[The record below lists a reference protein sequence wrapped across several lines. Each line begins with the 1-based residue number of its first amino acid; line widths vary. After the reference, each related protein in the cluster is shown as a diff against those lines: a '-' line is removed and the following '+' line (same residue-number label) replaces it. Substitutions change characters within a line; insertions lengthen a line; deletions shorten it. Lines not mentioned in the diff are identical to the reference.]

1 MPDDGKVYELHNGV
15 LVEVPGSA
23 RRQTK
28 LATWIVLLIGNF
40 IMQQHLGGEVS
51 GADGTYVLS
60 RYNTRIPDAAYV
72 SAERAKNQREDGF
85 YVGAPDLAVEVVSPS
100 NTPREMQERAGE
112 YLDGDGGLVWIV
124 NPATKTVD
132 VYLPGGEIVSL
143 SGDDVLEGY
152 DVLPGL
158 RLPLNTVFNP
168 YQQAD

>member
-28 LATWIVLLIGNF
+28 LATWLVLLIGNF
-40 IMQQHLGGEVS
+40 IMEHHLGGEVS

-72 SAERAKNQREDGF
+72 SAERAKNQKEDGF
-85 YVGAPDLAVEVVSPS
+85 YTGAPDLAVEVVSPS

-112 YLDGDGGLVWIV
+112 YLDAEARLVWIV
-124 NPATKTVD
+124 NPATKTVHL
-132 VYLPGGEIVSL
+132 YLPRGQIPSFT
-143 SGDDVLEGY
+143 
-152 DVLPGL
+152 P
-158 RLPLNTVFNP
+158 
-168 YQQAD
+168 